1 MNRARIGVIYC
12 AGLEELCSEGRE
24 FRVGTPY
31 GPPPPMHLVTVG
43 DADVAFVSRPGVEQS
58 RPPHRINH
66 RANIWALHELGV
78 ERIIGI
84 DVVQRMGK
92 RSRRKRLVVPDD
104 VIDLAGRP
112 NSTFYDEGLV
122 VQIDMDQPFCRE
134 IRSVLLDSSAN
145 TGIEAEDK
153 STYVC
158 VDGPRFR
165 TPAEVRAIKT
175 LGGDILGMALVPEV
189 FLARELGMCYAALTV
204 PFEEMRGKAGSASA
218 VRFIETARNSSKTLR
233 DIVTTAIK
241 KMPSR
246 RKCPCTKALEGTLV

>member
-1 MNRARIGVIYC
+1 MNRARIGVVC
-12 AGLEELCSEGRE
+12 SPGLEELCSEGRE

-31 GPPPPMHLVTVG
+31 GPPPPMHILSVG
-43 DADVAFVSRPGVEQS
+43 DVDVAFILRRGRGQT
-58 RPPHRINH
+58 RPPHMINF

-84 DVVQRMGK
+84 DVVQRIGS

-104 VIDLAGRP
+104 LIDLAGRP

-122 VQIDMDQPFCRE
+122 VQIDMDHPFCPE
-134 IRSVLLDSSAN
+134 IRSVLLDSSGN
-145 TGIEAEDK
+145 MGVEAGDK

-189 FLARELGMCYAALTV
+189 FLARELGMCYAALTL
-204 PFEEMRGKAGSASA
+204 PFEEMKGKVDSASA
-218 VRFIETARNSSKTLR
+218 VRFIETARNSSKMLR

-241 KMPSR
+241 KMPFR
-246 RKCPCTKALEGTLV
+246 RRCTCTRALEGTLV